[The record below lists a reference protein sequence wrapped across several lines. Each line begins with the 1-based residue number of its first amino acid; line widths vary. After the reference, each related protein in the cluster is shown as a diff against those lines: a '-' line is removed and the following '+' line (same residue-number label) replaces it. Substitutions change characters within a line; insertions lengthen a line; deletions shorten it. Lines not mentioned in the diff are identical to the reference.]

1 MSAPAEWAG
10 GSALADA
17 VEALDWAQI
26 RADIHARGSATTG
39 PLLSPEDCGK
49 LHALYDDEA
58 LFRSRIVMAKHSFGS
73 GEYKY
78 FDYPLPEALEEM
90 RAAFYR
96 QLVPVANL
104 WQALTGAST
113 WFPPEHGAFL
123 HRCHEAGQT
132 RPTPLLLR
140 YDEGDYNCLHQ
151 DLYGEHVFPLQVAI
165 LLSDPVSEFSGG
177 AFVLTEQRPR
187 MQSRAEV
194 VSPGLGEAVIFAVNE
209 RPVEGKRG
217 VYRVRMRHGVSRVKS
232 GRRHVLGL
240 IFHDAA

>member
-26 RADIHARGSATTG
+26 RAGIDARGFATTG
-39 PLLSPEDCGK
+39 PVLSREECEK
-49 LHALYDDEA
+49 LHALCDDEA

-78 FDYPLPEALEEM
+78 FDYPLPKAVEEM
-90 RAAFYR
+90 RTAFYR
-96 QLVPVANL
+96 QLVTVANR
-104 WQALTGAST
+104 WQALTGASAR
-113 WFPPEHGAFL
+113 FPPEHTSFL
-123 HRCHEAGQT
+123 HRCREAGQT

-165 LLSDPVSEFSGG
+165 LLSDPVAEFSGG
-177 AFVLTEQRPR
+177 EFVLTEQRPR

-194 VSPGLGEAVIFAVNE
+194 VSPGQGEAVIFAVNE

-240 IFHDAA
+240 IFHDAS